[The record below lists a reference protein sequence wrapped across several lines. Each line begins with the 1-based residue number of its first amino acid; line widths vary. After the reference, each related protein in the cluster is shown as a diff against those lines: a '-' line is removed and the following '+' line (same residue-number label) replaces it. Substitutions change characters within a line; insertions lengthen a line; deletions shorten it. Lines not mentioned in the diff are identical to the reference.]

1 MISAEIL
8 TMTLPRTAQATR
20 FAMSERPVSGKW
32 KNPNG

>member
-20 FAMSERPVSGKW
+20 FVMGERPVCGKW
-32 KNPNG
+32 KNPSG